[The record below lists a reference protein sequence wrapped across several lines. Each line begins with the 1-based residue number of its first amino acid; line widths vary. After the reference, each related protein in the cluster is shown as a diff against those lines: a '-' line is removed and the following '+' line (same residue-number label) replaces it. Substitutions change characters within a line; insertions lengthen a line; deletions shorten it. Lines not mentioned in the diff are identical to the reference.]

1 MDDKQMLMGLF
12 ACAVAVW
19 VMRTRILHAMQSLNI
34 KALFYRSAPATVSA
48 VYRRGHQQYDID
60 VSFDGQRRTVKY
72 KGGSDELPWQQGAKV
87 TLYYNPGNSGDA
99 FIAGNSTSRYSGNSK
114 RSVFDIADRVSPS
127 GNNER
132 VSNMN
137 TNMEINTSTSTTYH
151 SHDEIPADIQRLI
164 QQAIGTPGSSG
175 FTQGNTRVVVNHHQQ
190 AISPDDVQ
198 RIVQQ
203 AFASQAG
210 QGSSFVSTGNDLAD
224 LIEAPNAGFMILSVT
239 PRFERKENSY
249 DVHGQVYGSEF
260 DGMKIT
266 TEKTIPPALLAHI
279 KVGNAVPCFIEKSG
293 SGYSVSFHFQSV
305 SVQHF
310 PEIVSVSKS

>member
-12 ACAVAVW
+12 ACAVVVW
-19 VMRTRILHAMQSLNI
+19 VMRTRILHAIQSLNI

-99 FIAGNSTSRYSGNSK
+99 FIAGNSTAFYSGNSK

-164 QQAIGTPGSSG
+164 QQAIGTPGSPG

-203 AFASQAG
+203 AFANQGG
-210 QGSSFVSTGNDLAD
+210 QGSSFAGSGSDWTDLVEVA
-224 LIEAPNAGFMILSVT
+224 NAVFMILSMT
-239 PRFERKENSY
+239 PRFDRKQNSY
-249 DVHGQVYGSEF
+249 DVHGQVYDSEF

-279 KVGNAVPCFIEKSG
+279 KVGNALPCGIKKTG
-293 SGYSVSFHFQSV
+293 NDYSVSFYIESHG
-305 SVQHF
+305 VQEL
-310 PEIVSVSKS
+310 PEVVTVTRH

>member
-1 MDDKQMLMGLF
+1 MDDKQMLMLLF
-12 ACAVAVW
+12 ACVVL
-19 VMRTRILHAMQSLNI
+19 VSGMRTRVLPPIQSLNI
-34 KALFYRSAPATVSA
+34 RAWLHRSAPATVSA

-99 FIAGNSTSRYSGNSK
+99 FIAGNSTAFYSGNSK

-164 QQAIGTPGSSG
+164 QQAIGTPGSPG

-203 AFASQAG
+203 AFANQGG
-210 QGSSFVSTGNDLAD
+210 QDSSSVSTGNDLTD
-224 LIEAPNAGFMILSVT
+224 LTEAPNAGFMILSVT

-266 TEKTIPPALLAHI
+266 TGKTIPPATLRHI
-279 KVGNAVPCFIEKSG
+279 KVGNARPCAIKKSG
-293 SGYSVSFHFQSV
+293 NEYSVSFHIQSY
-305 SVQHF
+305 SVQQL
-310 PEIVSVSKS
+310 PEVVTVTRH

>member
-19 VMRTRILHAMQSLNI
+19 VMRTRIQHAMQSLNI

-60 VSFDGQRRTVKY
+60 VFFDGQRRTIKY
-72 KGGSDELPWQQGAKV
+72 KSGSDSLPWEQGAKV
-87 TLYYNPGNSGDA
+87 TLYYNPGNSSDA
-99 FIAGNSTSRYSGNSK
+99 FIAGNSTTRYSGNSK
-114 RSVFDIADRVSPS
+114 SSGFDIAGRVTPS
-127 GNNER
+127 GADGR
-132 VSNMN
+132 ISNIN

-175 FTQGNTRVVVNHHQQ
+175 FTQGNTRVVVNHHHQ

-210 QGSSFVSTGNDLAD
+210 QGSSFISNGNDLTD
-224 LIEAPNAGFMILSVT
+224 LTEAPNAGFMILSVT

-266 TEKTIPPALLAHI
+266 TEKTILPALLGHI
-279 KVGNAVPCFIEKSG
+279 KVGHSVPCFIEKIRQWI
-293 SGYSVSFHFQSV
+293 FR
-305 SVQHF
+305 
-310 PEIVSVSKS
+310 